1 VIEDLIVDWGSDMAS
16 ELDPGSSP
24 ELEIIELL
32 AREAPS
38 SEFEELVRRNRRALR
53 SAEAVE
59 RIEHAAQ
66 LALRVR
72 ELAARRRQREAG
84 LAALVDTAHDLAQLS
99 DLKALLKVIARR
111 GRLLLGLDMSWI
123 SLHEPDSGDSYV
135 HTADGTVTALTIGFR
150 VPSDAGAGAR
160 AEDSNAPFWTSD
172 YLADD
177 KFPHSPVIDAV
188 VRAEGLNALIA
199 VPLRVGDSTV
209 GTLYAS
215 DRNMRHF
222 SAEEVGLMRS
232 LANLAAVA
240 IDRARTQDTTT
251 TEIDRLSASDSASK
265 SSLGALR
272 EVTAAESSLI
282 DAVLAGEDLQSLAE
296 AIEDAL
302 GSPIRIC
309 TPDNRTLADSSSRSA
324 PVPGDTGPARQ
335 AGADDG
341 SQLTRAAIDAHS
353 SQQPVQ
359 LDDGS
364 WVVAIRAG
372 NESLGFL
379 ITRPGRQLQEDDLLL
394 LQRAAQVACFQQ
406 LLSRSNAV
414 TEHQLRDEI
423 LDDLLAVPPR
433 RPEQLRERALHL
445 GVDLNEPHVVVVAT
459 PQGGSY
465 AQAVTWVTNYARR
478 LGGMKSTRSG
488 ALVLLLP
495 GGDPGDQ
502 GRIVNEGISRF
513 LGHPITVGAAR
524 AHQGPVAVGQA
535 YREAVRCR
543 DALIALG
550 RVGATASA
558 EELGFIGVLLSG
570 NRDIEGYVKS
580 VIGPVLDYDTSRLTD
595 LAATLQAYFD
605 SSASPTR
612 AAESLHVHPNTVS
625 RRLERITELLGP
637 HWQQPARA
645 LEVQLA
651 LQLHRARRT
660 LAADPDQARIPR
672 R

>member
-1 VIEDLIVDWGSDMAS
+1 
-16 ELDPGSSP
+16 
-24 ELEIIELL
+24 
-32 AREAPS
+32 
-38 SEFEELVRRNRRALR
+38 
-53 SAEAVE
+53 
-59 RIEHAAQ
+59 
-66 LALRVR
+66 
-72 ELAARRRQREAG
+72 
-84 LAALVDTAHDLAQLS
+84 
-99 DLKALLKVIARR
+99 
-111 GRLLLGLDMSWI
+111 
-123 SLHEPDSGDSYV
+123 
-135 HTADGTVTALTIGFR
+135 
-150 VPSDAGAGAR
+150 
-160 AEDSNAPFWTSD
+160 
-172 YLADD
+172 
-177 KFPHSPVIDAV
+177 
-188 VRAEGLNALIA
+188 
-199 VPLRVGDSTV
+199 
-209 GTLYAS
+209 
-215 DRNMRHF
+215 
-222 SAEEVGLMRS
+222 
-232 LANLAAVA
+232 
-240 IDRARTQDTTT
+240 
-251 TEIDRLSASDSASK
+251 
-265 SSLGALR
+265 
-272 EVTAAESSLI
+272 
-282 DAVLAGEDLQSLAE
+282 
-296 AIEDAL
+296 
-302 GSPIRIC
+302 
-309 TPDNRTLADSSSRSA
+309 
-324 PVPGDTGPARQ
+324 
-335 AGADDG
+335 
-341 SQLTRAAIDAHS
+341 
-353 SQQPVQ
+353 
-359 LDDGS
+359 
-364 WVVAIRAG
+364 
-372 NESLGFL
+372 
-379 ITRPGRQLQEDDLLL
+379 
-394 LQRAAQVACFQQ
+394 
-406 LLSRSNAV
+406 
-414 TEHQLRDEI
+414 
-423 LDDLLAVPPR
+423 
-433 RPEQLRERALHL
+433 
-445 GVDLNEPHVVVVAT
+445 VVAT